1 MLYLLAFLGAL
12 VAGGINVLAGNGSA
26 ITLTILMELLG
37 LPADVANGTNRVG
50 VIANGLGGVLG
61 FRREGRYRNQSP
73 ALRRQMWLIVGVIS
87 LGAVL
92 GVYFSLIISNAA
104 FRAVFR
110 WLLVVML
117 VVVLARPKRWLQA
130 VPGGQRPLP
139 AWLSAPL
146 YFALGVYAGFIQMG
160 FGVFF
165 LGLTVLAAR
174 YDLIQA
180 NVLKALAVTVCTLFA
195 VAIFAWRGLIDWP
208 VGLVMAAG
216 QYAGG
221 YVTARFAARDE
232 RAGTVAYWVL
242 VTVLVVAIGRAF
254 VF

>member
-1 MLYLLAFLGAL
+1 MIYLLALLGAL

-37 LPADVANGTNRVG
+37 LPAAEANGTNRVG
-50 VIANGLGGVLG
+50 VIANGIGAVVG
-61 FRREGRYRNQSP
+61 FRKEGRYDQP
-73 ALRRQMWLIVGVIS
+73 PELLRQMWLIVGVIS
-87 LGAVL
+87 VGAVL
-92 GVYFSLIISNAA
+92 GVYLSLNISNEA

-110 WLLVVML
+110 YLLVVML
-117 VVVLARPKRWLQA
+117 FVVLARPKRWLRTA
-130 VPGGQRPLP
+130 EGGQRPLP
-139 AWLSAPL
+139 VWLSGPL
-146 YFALGVYAGFIQMG
+146 YLALGVYAGFIQMG

-165 LGLTVLAAR
+165 LAVTVLAAR
-174 YDLIQA
+174 YDIIQA

-208 VGLVMAAG
+208 IGLVMAVG

-221 YVTARFAARDE
+221 YLTARFAAKDE

-242 VTVLVVAIGRAF
+242 VVVLIGAIGKAF
-254 VF
+254 FL